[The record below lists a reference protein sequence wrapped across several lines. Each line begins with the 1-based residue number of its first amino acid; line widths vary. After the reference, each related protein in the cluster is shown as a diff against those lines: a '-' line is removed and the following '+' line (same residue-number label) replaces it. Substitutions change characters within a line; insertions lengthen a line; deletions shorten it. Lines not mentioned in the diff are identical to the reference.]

1 MAKGED
7 APADAPAPILTL
19 ADGHYG
25 ANSRGERIFGADGL
39 RRAEDKPI
47 QVQGAAASRVERCTT
62 FNARLETNSKK
73 KKIKINTVFPK

>member
-1 MAKGED
+1 MAKGAD
-7 APADAPAPILTL
+7 APADAHAPILTL

-62 FNARLETNSKK
+62 FNARLETVLNKNK
-73 KKIKINTVFPK
+73 NK